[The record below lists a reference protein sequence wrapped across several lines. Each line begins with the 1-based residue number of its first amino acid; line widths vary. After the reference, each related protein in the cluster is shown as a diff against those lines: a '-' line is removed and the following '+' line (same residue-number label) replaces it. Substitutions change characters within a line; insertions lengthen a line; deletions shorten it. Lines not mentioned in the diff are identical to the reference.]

1 MPSERKWHIA
11 LHSLK
16 WKIPPRDVTKNLG
29 FDNTFT
35 VPQSQEDN
43 PTKRH
48 YQEELEHDNVL
59 TVLP

>member
-1 MPSERKWHIA
+1 MPSE
-11 LHSLK
+11 SLK